1 MKLTG
6 KEINLAED
14 VFKLKD
20 LLEAKL
26 LVHREAVEEIAN
38 SAVKEESIENKLKVQ
53 YILNFKKFEFVLER
67 SNDLFAY

>member
-1 MKLTG
+1 M
-6 KEINLAED
+6 AED

-38 SAVKEESIENKLKVQ
+38 AAVKEETIENKLKL
-53 YILNFKKFEFVLER
+53 IASEWANINL
-67 SNDLFAY
+67 SFADYKTRG